1 MRNPFKRKDTPEDET
16 QPAPSSPKP
25 AAADATPPAAT
36 ADKPAATATGS
47 PQEQIVGLRA
57 WVAQVDRKVGVRSY
71 AGGAA
76 IVLAL
81 AAGIVG
87 VVLALSAKD
96 ESATKDEL
104 RELRDQVAEVSEE
117 ASAAAEEQVGTVADR
132 VAALEDQVSSLTG
145 DKTTIERE
153 LEVVQDDIDDLR
165 NQISDLESAPQAQG
179 GGGGP
184 NSNQ

>member
-1 MRNPFKRKDTPEDET
+1 MRNPFKRKAEPNSEDAPSPPDSGAKPATAEPGGAT
-16 QPAPSSPKP
+16 QPRGQAQSPES
-25 AAADATPPAAT
+25 AD
-36 ADKPAATATGS
+36 
-47 PQEQIVGLRA
+47 PQARIDGLRA
-57 WVAQVDRKVGVRSY
+57 WIARVDRKLSVRSY

-104 RELRDQVAEVSEE
+104 RELRDQVAEVSQE
-117 ASAAAEEQVGTVADR
+117 ASAAAEEQVGALADR
-132 VAALEDQVSSLTG
+132 VAALEDQVSSLSG
-145 DKTTIERE
+145 DQTTIERE

-165 NQISDLESAPQAQG
+165 NQISDLESSPPSQG
-179 GGGGP
+179 GGRGNNP
-184 NSNQ
+184 

>member
-1 MRNPFKRKDTPEDET
+1 MRNPFRRRSKAET
-16 QPAPSSPKP
+16 TTAASPAPS
-25 AAADATPPAAT
+25 AGATKPPAAT
-36 ADKPAATATGS
+36 GQPGAGAD
-47 PQEQIVGLRA
+47 PQDRIDGLRA
-57 WVAQVDRKVGVRSY
+57 WLAQVDRKVGVRSY

-96 ESATKDEL
+96 ESATKDEVSSL
-104 RELRDQVAEVSEE
+104 RNQVEQASQE
-117 ASAAAEEQVGTVADR
+117 ASAAAEEQVGSLADR
-132 VAALEDQVSSLTG
+132 VDALEQQVSSLSG

-165 NQISDLESAPQAQG
+165 NQISDLESA
-179 GGGGP
+179 GP
-184 NSNQ
+184 ASDRPNQ

>member
-1 MRNPFKRKDTPEDET
+1 MRNPLKRKDKPEE
-16 QPAPSSPKP
+16 PP
-25 AAADATPPAAT
+25 AAATPQPEPAQKT
-36 ADKPAATATGS
+36 VSGTPEERID
-47 PQEQIVGLRA
+47 GLRA
-57 WVAQVDRKVGVRSY
+57 WIAQVDRTVGVRSY

-104 RELRDQVAEVSEE
+104 RELRDQVADVSQE
-117 ASAAAEEQVGTVADR
+117 ASAAAEEQVGTLTDR
-132 VAALEDQVSSLTG
+132 VAALEDQVSSLSG

-165 NQISDLESAPQAQG
+165 NQISDLESAPPSQG
-179 GGGGP
+179 NAGP
-184 NSNQ
+184 NQ